1 MFQNDKGG
9 NVYIPLRPAVVLEAG
24 EYQGIVRKVA
34 EQNGKFGPQLVWQ
47 IEIVSQTGEITGL
60 TVQSWT
66 GTDLTPKSRLHRWA
80 VALLGPGW
88 DDAAGLDTSWL
99 LNRSCRALLTVALG
113 NDGTERNKVT
123 DLLPTRAQAAPR
135 PAAPAAMVAPR
146 PVAPLAP
153 AQAVEDAVPW

>member
-1 MFQNDKGG
+1 M
-9 NVYIPLRPAVVLEAG
+9 YIPLRPAVVLEAG

-47 IEIVSQTGEITGL
+47 IEIVSQTGEMTGL

-66 GTDLTPKSRLHRWA
+66 GTELTPKSRLHRWA

>member
-1 MFQNDKGG
+1 M
-9 NVYIPLRPAVVLEAG
+9 YIPLRPAVVLEAG